1 MHRRGIDYNCEGGQM
16 KYENIGKTIKDRRL
30 ELGLSLEDVGKSLGV
45 NRTTVMRWEKGD
57 IASLKTSHV
66 YLLSKILY
74 LPTETLLGL
83 NSTTPIENGEIIKH
97 RVRIQNLIQEVKSIE
112 DLERLEKYIKFVV
125 LGK

>member
-1 MHRRGIDYNCEGGQM
+1 M
-16 KYENIGKTIKDRRL
+16 KYENIGETIKTRRV

-83 NSTTPIENGEIIKH
+83 NSTTPIEDSEIIKH
-97 RVRIQNLIQEVKSIE
+97 KVKLQNLIQEIKSIE
-112 DLERLEKYIKFVV
+112 DLEKLEKYIKFVV